1 MTETIGAPA
10 NPPLSLQRI
19 ALYVPLSNL
28 STCGL
33 TNFPFQ
39 LHRCLLPVDDS
50 SCPHHSAGET
60 PDDLLH
66 HFPCHLR
73 PISAGLVPPRQ
84 SDLRRTY
91 LHFICQ
97 FFISNL
103 RSVIG
108 LKLTS
113 WGHLPRYYTWD
124 GGRSRPIPCLEKYY
138 RRWVQARF
146 TFYFPLRLLLWL
158 PLLYPSNVV
167 HWFTQNDLRCTHFA
181 WGVCGES
188 PSIPRSFFGHWLA
201 SSLSKLIAIYEPTAF
216 HVASQSTDFAFRYV

>member
-1 MTETIGAPA
+1 MGFHNTVVGNQGDRNAFGVTVYIALDVGLGVTETIGAPA

-113 WGHLPRYYTWD
+113 
-124 GGRSRPIPCLEKYY
+124 
-138 RRWVQARF
+138 
-146 TFYFPLRLLLWL
+146 
-158 PLLYPSNVV
+158 
-167 HWFTQNDLRCTHFA
+167 
-181 WGVCGES
+181 
-188 PSIPRSFFGHWLA
+188 
-201 SSLSKLIAIYEPTAF
+201 
-216 HVASQSTDFAFRYV
+216 